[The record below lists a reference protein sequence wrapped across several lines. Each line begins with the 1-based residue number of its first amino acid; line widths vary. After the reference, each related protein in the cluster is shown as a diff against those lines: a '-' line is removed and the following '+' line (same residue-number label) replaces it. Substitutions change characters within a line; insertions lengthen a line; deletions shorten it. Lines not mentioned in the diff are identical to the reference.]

1 MHGVK
6 GANGDDAG
14 NRQGRRV
21 ERSRKAV
28 TFEAI
33 TRLAEAKDV
42 LPTFG
47 PARID
52 GRPRT
57 RPERREAGDFR
68 AYSAPAE
75 LDDGLGGCPG
85 RHGAPRP
92 ANHNAADTTGA
103 SAGAGPNTPECRRP
117 LVRSREPRALS

>member
-47 PARID
+47 PERMD

-57 RPERREAGDFR
+57 RPERSEAGDFR
-68 AYSAPAE
+68 AYSVPDD
-75 LDDGLGGCPG
+75 LDDGLGGYPG
-85 RHGAPRP
+85 WHGTTLL
-92 ANHNAADTTGA
+92 ANDKAADNTGVS
-103 SAGAGPNTPECRRP
+103 SAAGPIT
-117 LVRSREPRALS
+117 